1 MKRPAASAVAGGHEL
16 YLYWRTSQADW
27 SAAAAALSRWQQ
39 QLCEQHP
46 GLQARWLRRADG
58 SEEHATLMEIY
69 TQPGGVEEA
78 TAQRIVEEGAM
89 VLTPWCVGTRHIE
102 TFIAG

>member
-1 MKRPAASAVAGGHEL
+1 MKRPAASAVAGRHEL

-39 QLCEQHP
+39 QLCEQLP

-58 SEEHATLMEIY
+58 SEEHATLMEVY
-69 TQPGGVEEA
+69 TRPGGVDAA
-78 TAQRIVEEGAM
+78 TARRIVDEGSV
-89 VLTPWCVGTRHIE
+89 VLTQWRIGERHVE
-102 TFIAG
+102 TFIPG